1 MLRRVLDVRY
11 GYSAPLSRWLREHP
25 QHIRQ
30 RWQQHC
36 LPKISWYPC
45 LIKVPK
51 WIKMEI
57 HAWTLIELRLKLKWL
72 LNAKIAKT
80 EGVCCCLRTT
90 CGPCGRASAPMALL
104 FWCRQLVEIIVAIV
118 LLMSFCFSKAR
129 INSHI
134 ISVIL
139 FTAKHKP
146 LFIAFS
152 NSSPSLI

>member
-1 MLRRVLDVRY
+1 MLRRVPDVRY

-30 RWQQHC
+30 KCQQHC

-57 HAWTLIELRLKLKWL
+57 HAWTFIELRLKLKWL
-72 LNAKIAKT
+72 LNAKT

-104 FWCRQLVEIIVAIV
+104 FWCAWAILGWNV
-118 LLMSFCFSKAR
+118 LTLENPGHQVPRCPKVPA
-129 INSHI
+129 
-134 ISVIL
+134 VG
-139 FTAKHKP
+139 
-146 LFIAFS
+146 
-152 NSSPSLI
+152 